1 MPIHNI
7 LIVEDEIIA
16 ALALA
21 ADLGSTGFQTELAL
35 SGDEA
40 IQCIENGKT
49 DLVLMDI
56 NLQAKADGIET
67 AGLIRDRFGMPIVF
81 MTGYNDDKMRTQAE
95 RIGCLGYLIKPVSL
109 KNILDLID
117 AYQAEEAL

>member
-7 LIVEDEIIA
+7 LIVENEIIA